1 MERETRSGQ
10 LLKHH
15 GPIAGVP
22 GVLSLPHRR
31 RGRQR
36 QKVRVVVEHRGDDRH
51 HLVLGGDTDV
61 HVHAPDQHLPSPPL
75 RPGNQLVVSRRI
87 GELLRG
93 PAGEGVCTGT
103 EQLHAHGLHDR
114 TNGGQGCLQVAHRLA
129 DRPADTRH
137 HLNGVT

>member
-1 MERETRSGQ
+1 M
-10 LLKHH
+10 
-15 GPIAGVP
+15 
-22 GVLSLPHRR
+22 
-31 RGRQR
+31 
-36 QKVRVVVEHRGDDRH
+36 
-51 HLVLGGDTDV
+51 

-114 TNGGQGCLQVAHRLA
+114 TNGGQGCLQVVHRLA

-137 HLNGVT
+137 HLDGVTQQLLVDVRCFTDGREYRGRRIGEVPGLGVNERELPLNPQRGPR